1 MLFKILFK
9 YLSTFLMALIPY
21 FHSFVK
27 IEERKKDEARTEASN
42 SMSMQ
47 QKKTRM
53 EWHDSIQLINK

>member
-27 IEERKKDEARTEASN
+27 IEERKKDEARTKASN

-47 QKKTRM
+47 HKKTRM
-53 EWHDSIQLINK
+53 EWHDSNR

>member
-27 IEERKKDEARTEASN
+27 IEERKNEEVKTEASN
-42 SMSMQ
+42 SISMQ
-47 QKKTRM
+47 HKKTRM
-53 EWHDSIQLINK
+53 EWHDSNQLINK